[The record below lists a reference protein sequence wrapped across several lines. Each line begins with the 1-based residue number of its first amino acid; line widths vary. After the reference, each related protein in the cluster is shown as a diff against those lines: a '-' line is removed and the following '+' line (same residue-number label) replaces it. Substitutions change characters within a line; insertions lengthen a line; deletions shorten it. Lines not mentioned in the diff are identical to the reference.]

1 MEKETKARKS
11 TKKGAEPKD
20 PREAKLAALS
30 AAMGQIEKNYG
41 RGAVMKLGDESV
53 EDVEVIS
60 SGPLAEACDVNASQ
74 VRKDLAYFGE
84 FGVRGVG
91 YNVAS
96 LIAAIKASL
105 GVDREWRAALI
116 GVGNLGRALLHHA
129 EFKARGFNIV
139 GAFDCNPFK
148 IGEQVYGLEVT
159 CTSDLKSAVDA
170 KGIEIGIITT
180 PPERAQRAADHLVEA
195 GVCGILNFAGAR
207 IHVPEKVVVEY
218 VDFFHYLYALAFSIT
233 GSEHRSK

>member
-1 MEKETKARKS
+1 MPNSR
-11 TKKGAEPKD
+11 P
-20 PREAKLAALS
+20 
-30 AAMGQIEKNYG
+30 
-41 RGAVMKLGDESV
+41 
-53 EDVEVIS
+53 
-60 SGPLAEACDVNASQ
+60 
-74 VRKDLAYFGE
+74 
-84 FGVRGVG
+84 
-91 YNVAS
+91 
-96 LIAAIKASL
+96 
-105 GVDREWRAALI
+105 
-116 GVGNLGRALLHHA
+116 
-129 EFKARGFNIV
+129 V
-139 GAFDCNPFK
+139 GAFDCDPFK